1 MADRIAALW
10 RYAYEEGATLDL
22 LQELLQL
29 DPAQAGARRYD
40 VTLLHMAAN
49 HRLHEGV
56 ALLLANG
63 AEVNA
68 VDDRGET
75 PLHRAAWN
83 LDPEGCLQLLDA
95 GADPTV
101 RDRHGRTPFRVAVN
115 GDVWAPR
122 EDWEQTQRLLERAEA
137 EWVARQAEPGAA
149 ADGGGR

>member
-1 MADRIAALW
+1 VADRIAALW
-10 RYAYEEGATLDL
+10 REAYEEGATLEL
-22 LQELLQL
+22 LQELLRL

-40 VTLLHMAAN
+40 LTLLHMAAN
-49 HRLHEGV
+49 HRLYEGV

-68 VDDRGET
+68 VDDSGGT

-83 LDPEGCLQLLDA
+83 LDPEGCLQLLEA

-101 RDRHGRTPFRVAVN
+101 RDHHGRTPLRVAVH

-122 EDWEQTQRLLERAEA
+122 EDWQETQRLLEGAEA
-137 EWVARQAEPGAA
+137 EWRAR
-149 ADGGGR
+149 